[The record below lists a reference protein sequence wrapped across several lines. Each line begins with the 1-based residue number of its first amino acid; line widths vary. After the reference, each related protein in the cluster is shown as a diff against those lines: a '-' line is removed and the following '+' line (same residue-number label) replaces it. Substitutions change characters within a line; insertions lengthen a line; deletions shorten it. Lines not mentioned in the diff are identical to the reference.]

1 MALGAKTNIVNANV
15 YKVYFGSVSAANQY
29 ILATRKEAVYRTPQK
44 RVATGA
50 GPVYF
55 TMLSD
60 DKLLLEFAYTTS
72 ELGTGTS
79 DWNAMIQRNALTG
92 EVPTNSFF
100 LVATD
105 RNTTPISKTQTMTCK
120 AEELR
125 LFGAAEGETI
135 AKLILVITDNDAVIA

>member
-1 MALGAKTNIVNANV
+1 MALGSKDTVVNANV
-15 YKVYFGSVSAANQY
+15 YKVYFGSVSASNQY

-60 DKLLLEFAYTTS
+60 DKLLLEFAYTTT

-79 DWNAMIQRNALTG
+79 DWNAMVQRNATTG
-92 EVPTNSFF
+92 EVPTNNFF

-105 RNTTPISKTQTMTCK
+105 RQSTPVSKTQTMICK

-125 LFGAAEGETI
+125 LFSGAEGETI
-135 AKLILVITDNDAVIA
+135 AKLVLVITDNDAVIA

>member
-1 MALGAKTNIVNANV
+1 MALGSKSATVNANV

-29 ILATRKEAVYRTPQK
+29 ILATRKEAVYRSPQK

-60 DKLLLEFAYTTS
+60 DRLLLEFAYTST
-72 ELGTGTS
+72 ELGTSDS
-79 DWNAMIQRNALTG
+79 DWNKLIERNATTG
-92 EVPTNSFF
+92 EVPEKSFF

-105 RNTTPISKTQTMTCK
+105 KNSNAKTQTMKCK

-125 LFGAAEGETI
+125 LYSGAEGETL
-135 AKLILVITDNDAVIA
+135 AKLSLVITDNNIAIS